1 MQVQVHRSL
10 SLLALV
16 MSLLSWK
23 DPVLKDGQERL
34 ADALVQESPADV
46 DPGEYVIRSDSTGLQ

>member
-46 DPGEYVIRSDSTGLQ
+46 DPSEYVIRSDSPGLQ